1 MKYNY
6 ITTGE
11 YYSHGRNSIAHG
23 MKNGNPKSISRAAA
37 EMSKFVSPNVI
48 LIPMPGHSG
57 VATYT
62 KDLAEQIAGLTGA
75 KVCDIM
81 RGAIRE
87 TFYDIKKNGGNV
99 QKDYLGLYLTE
110 ELPEGQIMI
119 VDNCI
124 STGTTA
130 AAALDLTKRG
140 VVLAYAIVG
149 KAKHIDGLTPIEA

>member
-23 MKNGNPKSISRAAA
+23 MKNGNRKSIARAAS
-37 EMSKFVSPNVI
+37 EMSKFVSPDVA
-48 LIPMPGHSG
+48 LIPMPGHTG
-57 VATYT
+57 AATYT
-62 KDLAEQIAGLTGA
+62 KELAEQIADLTGA
-75 KVCDIM
+75 KVYDIM
-81 RGAIRE
+81 KGSVRE
-87 TFYDIKKNGGNV
+87 TFYDIKKNGG
-99 QKDYLGLYLTE
+99 QIKKDYLGLYLTQ
-110 ELPEGQIMI
+110 ELPEGRIMI

-140 VVLAYAIVG
+140 IVLAYAIVG
-149 KAKHIDGLTPIEA
+149 KAKHIEGLTPINA